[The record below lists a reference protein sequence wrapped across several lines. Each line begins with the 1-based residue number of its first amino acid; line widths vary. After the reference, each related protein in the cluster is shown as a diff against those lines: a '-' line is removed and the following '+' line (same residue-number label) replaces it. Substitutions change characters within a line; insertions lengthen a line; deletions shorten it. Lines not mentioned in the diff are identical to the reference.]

1 MEMIY
6 SRILTTKAHWKML
19 SVTGLTYLYRNI
31 RHPMSRPLPVEQSDG
46 GRQRAGKVKI
56 REGLFISLPGS
67 GIPVMS
73 WGGELQGW
81 SLGDPD
87 LNSNLPL
94 AEYKTSGQTNSPPG

>member
-6 SRILTTKAHWKML
+6 SRILTAKAHWKML
-19 SVTGLTYLYRNI
+19 SVTGLSYLYRNI

-46 GRQRAGKVKI
+46 GRQRAGKVKT

-73 WGGELQGW
+73 WVGGAPRMEFGRPR
-81 SLGDPD
+81 S
-87 LNSNLPL
+87 
-94 AEYKTSGQTNSPPG
+94 